1 MNGIL
6 TKYII
11 KEVSVP
17 FILTLTVLTATL
29 LMGKVIR
36 IIEIAVNNN
45 IGAGFAFNFILYA
58 VPTVLTYIVP
68 SAFLIAL
75 LITTTRFSSDN
86 EIQLST
92 MRMCFLYIFHLLPGE
107 FMEKG
112 NFGLGSVCRWQDLPG
127 LFLAFDINQ

>member
-45 IGAGFAFNFILYA
+45 IGAGFAFNFIL
-58 VPTVLTYIVP
+58 
-68 SAFLIAL
+68 
-75 LITTTRFSSDN
+75 
-86 EIQLST
+86 
-92 MRMCFLYIFHLLPGE
+92 
-107 FMEKG
+107 
-112 NFGLGSVCRWQDLPG
+112 
-127 LFLAFDINQ
+127 